1 MRMILLAATVL
12 SGVNGSALAA
22 DVMPVSVDNFCRAE
36 TDMYMGAA
44 VKDGALGKLIH
55 HREPTPID
63 KQIVIRMNR
72 DTLYSE
78 GVFDLDAGPVTI
90 ALPDT
95 GERFMSMQV
104 LDEDQYTVK
113 VIYGSD
119 SNTFTKE
126 QVGTRYLFTAVR
138 TLVDPAKSGD
148 LDEVH
153 ALQDAIKV
161 EQPGGPGTFEV
172 PSWDAAQSEENSGCV
187 KRARFSDGRV

>member
-1 MRMILLAATVL
+1 
-12 SGVNGSALAA
+12 
-22 DVMPVSVDNFCRAE
+22 MPVTVDNFCRAE

-44 VKDGALGKLIH
+44 VKDDALGKLIH

-90 ALPDT
+90 ALPDA

-126 QVGTRYLFTAVR
+126 QVGRAIFSPPFAPWLIRPSPVTLMRFTRFR
-138 TLVDPAKSGD
+138 M
-148 LDEVH
+148 
-153 ALQDAIKV
+153 
-161 EQPGGPGTFEV
+161 
-172 PSWDAAQSEENSGCV
+172 PSRWSNPAAQAPSRCPVGIPPV
-187 KRARFSDGRV
+187 RRKFGMH